1 VDVGGSIV
9 NRQSSI
15 VNRPSSIVN
24 RQSSIRMSSL
34 RHKDLLGVAQLSV
47 EEIQL
52 ILDTAVALKQVADRP
67 VKKVPT
73 LRGKTVINLFFEPS
87 TRTRSS
93 FELAE
98 KRLSA
103 DILNFS
109 TSTSSV
115 SKGETLLDTARNLES
130 MAPDII
136 VIRHSSAGAPHLL
149 GRECRSSIVNAG
161 DGMHEHPTQALLDAL
176 TVREMKG
183 RIEGLKIA
191 IIGDIAH
198 SRVARSDTTLFHK
211 LGAEVWAC
219 GPPTLIP
226 WDFQKLGARITGHI
240 DQALQAADV
249 VMMLRVQHERQTE
262 AFVPTT
268 REYFNFY
275 GLTRERMRLAKKDT
289 IVMHPGPMNRGVEI
303 DSEVADGPYSVILN
317 QVANGV
323 AIRMA
328 VLYLVTGHSGLR
340 PKKGR

>member
-1 VDVGGSIV
+1 
-9 NRQSSI
+9 
-15 VNRPSSIVN
+15 
-24 RQSSIRMSSL
+24 MASL
-34 RHKDLLGVAQLSV
+34 SHKDLLGIAQLSV
-47 EEIQL
+47 EDINL
-52 ILDTAVALKQVADRP
+52 ILDTAEALRQVADRP
-67 VKKVPT
+67 IKKVPT

-103 DILNFS
+103 DILNFAA
-109 TSTSSV
+109 STSSV

-136 VIRHSSAGAPHLL
+136 VVRHESAGAPHMLS
-149 GRECRSSIVNAG
+149 RECRSSIVNAG

-176 TVREMKG
+176 TIREVKG
-183 RIEGLKIA
+183 HIDGLKIA

-198 SRVARSDTTLFHK
+198 SRVARSDTILFHK
-211 LGAEVWAC
+211 MGAEVWAC

-226 WDFQKLGARITGHI
+226 WDYQRLGAKISGQI
-240 DQALQAADV
+240 EEVLVSADV

-262 AFVPTT
+262 AFVPST
-268 REYFNFY
+268 REYYNFY

-303 DSEVADGPYSVILN
+303 DSDVADGPSSVILN
-317 QVANGV
+317 QVANGI
-323 AIRMA
+323 ATRMA
-328 VLYLVTGHSGLR
+328 VLYLLSGNAGLKPKRQLR
-340 PKKGR
+340 